1 MLFLL
6 SVLAHGDEDHS
17 MNQISDVNAEIPQP
31 AINTTGSMANS
42 QENGQSTVGGTG
54 EQPHDHATMSSTGE
68 QPHDHATMSSTGEHQ
83 HDHTTM
89 SGTGQQPHQ
98 HAHSSMDPDA
108 TSEEN
113 GNENQ
118 NSEGDEEKVFSG
130 SVRVFFF
137 E

>member
-42 QENGQSTVGGTG
+42 QENGQSTVGG
-54 EQPHDHATMSSTGE
+54 TGE